1 MANKINKY
9 KFYYLTL
16 FNTLFAYSLIMKK
29 SKTEIKKIIE
39 KCSGLCILYVED
51 NDMVRNKNI
60 SMFKNIFNSLISCTN
75 GIEALKLYKKSI
87 EENKTYDIVIT
98 DINMPEMNGLELS
111 KAIMAI
117 NSNQKIL
124 AISADNDSDKLESI
138 IDIGVTNYM
147 HKPITIDRLF
157 DVIHR
162 TIIQIKEEKEQENK
176 IIEMKKS
183 VNRDCSTGIKDRK
196 ALHCDI
202 KKITTKNLILIS
214 ISNLN
219 VVQTIYG
226 LDESDKLLQEF
237 VNTLIGIFDGNNNF
251 YRKSTNKFAYLV
263 EKDLDIILLINK
275 INNVLIKSVFD
286 VIIGASSKSD
296 SLIITANMALDF
308 ATEHGLKYKV
318 YNSEI
323 DITQKHQNRIF
334 FKTIISNAINEDNVF
349 PVFQPIY
356 DKDKNILKYEVL
368 MRITSLDDTSNSM
381 EHIYY
386 PNQFMQIAHESN
398 KFIELSI
405 ITIKKAFQKM
415 QYSDKQFSINVS
427 YDDIIN
433 EYLIDLIEDQI
444 LQYENVGNRLVL
456 EILETKDIT
465 DYQQVEKFIERF
477 KKYGVKIALDDFGS
491 GYSNLNHIISFHC
504 DYVKLD
510 GALIKNIKEDTKS
523 LAIVRSVIS
532 FTKELGIKVIAEYV
546 ANKEIFEIT
555 KKLGIDEFQGFYLSK
570 PLRNIL

>member
-1 MANKINKY
+1 MKKNKIE
-9 KFYYLTL
+9 
-16 FNTLFAYSLIMKK
+16 M
-29 SKTEIKKIIE
+29 KKIIE

-60 SMFKNIFNSLISCTN
+60 SMFKNIFNCLISCSN
-75 GIEALKLYKKSI
+75 GVEALDLYKKSI
-87 EENKTYDIVIT
+87 EENKSYDIVIT

-111 KAIMAI
+111 KEIMTI
-117 NSNQKIL
+117 NNNQKIL

-147 HKPITIDRLF
+147 HKPITIDRLL
-157 DVIHR
+157 DVLHR
-162 TIIQIKEEKEQENK
+162 TIIQINEEKEQENK
-176 IIEMKKS
+176 IMQMKQNL
-183 VNRDCSTGIKDRK
+183 NRDSSTGIKDRE

-202 KKITTKNLILIS
+202 RNIANKSLII
-214 ISNLN
+214 IYIRNLN

-226 LDESDKLLQEF
+226 IDESDKLLQEF
-237 VNTLIGIFDGNNNF
+237 VKTLIDIFEGKNNL
-251 YRKSTNKFAYLV
+251 YRKSTNRFAYLA
-263 EKDLDIILLINK
+263 ENDLDTILLINK
-275 INNVLIKSVFD
+275 INKVLIHSAFD
-286 VIIGASSKSD
+286 VVIGASSTRD

-308 ATEHGLKYKV
+308 AIEHGLNYKV
-318 YNSEI
+318 YNSKI
-323 DITQKHQNRIF
+323 DITQKHQNRMF

-356 DKDKNILKYEVL
+356 DKDENILKYEVL
-368 MRITSLDDTSNSM
+368 MRITSPDNDSNNI

-386 PNQFMQIAHESN
+386 PSQFMQIAHESN
-398 KFIELSI
+398 KFIELSS

-444 LQYENVGNRLVL
+444 LQYENVGNRLIL
-456 EILETKDIT
+456 EILETKDIA
-465 DYQQVEKFIERF
+465 DYQQVKKFIERF

-510 GALIKNIKEDTKS
+510 GALIKNIKDDTKS
-523 LAIVRSVIS
+523 LAIVRSVVS